1 MPANSR
7 YLWVSYIINQVFCI
21 YRFTLY
27 CVLCDNRY
35 CYMGHEVFPAIF
47 HHMRH
52 PQYFTF
58 VVSIAFTSMLL
69 CYATIATLGYLVYG
83 ITASGNIMDNLPP
96 NDVLTV
102 CIKVCI
108 IVTVLA
114 KLTLCAAPLSEGIH
128 EWTRLLLYLTN
139 HWLCPSVRLSST
151 QVAHTPGTIDT
162 ADTVVLPAKRTVSKY
177 GTYRSSPSHVSP
189 WQTKYTFRSSTP
201 QSQSQSTFT
210 NLTTKELDLNLAADR
225 RKYFNTAYFDVAKE
239 VAAQHSNIQMEDMD
253 LEECN
258 IHEMSPLLPTDT
270 TQQTRE
276 MHPVRRGAGFSFTA
290 PINTYSN
297 SNISDHCSVLPY
309 PPAPLVSSVTTLN
322 VTSPMRHKELTWSEP
337 LLIIP
342 PIRSP
347 PCGKVLSSSIDETT
361 QHSTHVPYLT
371 PGQALVQQEGELVSE
386 DVQSQSLGHSL
397 SALTELLGTTSSAR
411 VVRTS
416 SGDSI
421 KANTNITS
429 STSFKPLLTLLN
441 PDECNNA
448 GCNNI
453 HSDSDS
459 SSSLETIDMWYTKED
474 VAAHTI
480 PVTKNTTAFKDVT
493 TQHCTSFDSPTNHT
507 QLPSFTQY
515 QQQLHQHRVEQESAD
530 EANVTNRVPATAG
543 EYSMIDIL
551 PIVIRCTIPIIAL
564 GIASLFDSFVS
575 MVIFT
580 GGVCGGSVS
589 IVIPTYAYYNIH
601 YRELYAV
608 EKLFL
613 VAVIIVGAAMAFA
626 TPVFV
631 AL

>member
-1 MPANSR
+1 
-7 YLWVSYIINQVFCI
+7 
-21 YRFTLY
+21 
-27 CVLCDNRY
+27 
-35 CYMGHEVFPAIF
+35 MGHEVFPAIF

-83 ITASGNIMDNLPP
+83 ITASGNIMDNFPP

-108 IVTVLA
+108 VVTVLA

-128 EWTRLLLYLTN
+128 EWTRLLFYLTS
-139 HWLCPSVRLSST
+139 HWLCPSVRLSIT
-151 QVAHTPGTIDT
+151 QEAYTIGTV
-162 ADTVVLPAKRTVSKY
+162 DTVVLPARHAVSKY
-177 GTYRSSPSHVSP
+177 GTYRSPSHVSP
-189 WQTKYTFRSSTP
+189 WRTKHTFSSRP
-201 QSQSQSTFT
+201 PHSQILSSLT

-239 VAAQHSNIQMEDMD
+239 VTAPHSNIQMEDVD

-258 IHEMSPLLPTDT
+258 VHETSQLLPTDT
-270 TQQTRE
+270 TQQTRG
-276 MHPVRRGAGFSFTA
+276 MYQLRHGASFSFTA

-297 SNISDHCSVLPY
+297 SSTSGHHSILPY
-309 PPAPLVSSVTTLN
+309 PPAPLAPSVTTLN
-322 VTSPMRHKELTWSEP
+322 VTSPVRHKELAWSEP

-361 QHSTHVPYLT
+361 QHSTHVPHLT

-386 DVQSQSLGHSL
+386 EEQSQSLGHSL
-397 SALTELLGTTSSAR
+397 SALTELLGSTCSAR
-411 VVRTS
+411 VVRAS

-421 KANTNITS
+421 KANTNTTS
-429 STSFKPLLTLLN
+429 TTSFKPLPPLLN
-441 PDECNNA
+441 PNECNHV
-448 GCNNI
+448 GRNNI

-459 SSSLETIDMWYTKED
+459 SSSLETIDMWYTKDE
-474 VAAHTI
+474 VPVSTI
-480 PVTKNTTAFKDVT
+480 PVHSKDTTTSKAVT
-493 TQHCTSFDSPTNHT
+493 TQQYTSFDSPANQT
-507 QLPSFTQY
+507 QLSSFSQY
-515 QQQLHQHRVEQESAD
+515 QQQLHQQRVGQEGAN
-530 EANVTNRVPATAG
+530 EANATNRIPATTG
-543 EYSMIDIL
+543 EYVMITIL
-551 PIVIRCTIPIIAL
+551 PIVIRCTLPIIAL
-564 GIASLFDSFVS
+564 GISSLFDSFVS

-601 YRELYAV
+601 YRELYTV
-608 EKLFL
+608 EKLL
-613 VAVIIVGAAMAFA
+613 LATVIIVGAAMALA
-626 TPVFV
+626 TLVFV